1 MDEVRTKDL
10 LSAVQE
16 MKEKKMIT
24 LEEREKLKENII
36 GKNEIFIKFV
46 GINNNRNELIRNM
59 RRFLKGF
66 D

>member
-1 MDEVRTKDL
+1 
-10 LSAVQE
+10 
-16 MKEKKMIT
+16 MIT

-36 GKNEIFIKFV
+36 GKNETFIKFV